1 MNILF
6 WIITSFLILN
16 GIFFILGSLPIG
28 IASFDPIGLAF
39 GFLSLVWSIFRIQ
52 KFQRMRNAGYKY
64 IREYNQHLKAK
75 NAGFDSI
82 EAYSEFKLLEASRK
96 AEERAKKQALRAAK
110 KAEREKERA
119 RKKAESEKERARKKA
134 ERERIQ
140 LRARSRW
147 KAALQQQGVSQSDIN
162 TVIRRYGH
170 GPHGWL
176 GPNTNGNPSE
186 EGLMKLPGIGKV
198 TANKIMAVGRL
209 GWMDKD

>member
-6 WIITSFLILN
+6 WIINSFLILN
-16 GIFFILGSLPIG
+16 GFFFILTSLPIG

-64 IREYNQHLKAK
+64 MREYNQHLKAK

-110 KAEREKERA
+110 KAER
-119 RKKAESEKERARKKA
+119 EKERARKKA

>member
-82 EAYSEFKLLEASRK
+82 EAYNEFKLLEANKK
-96 AEERAKKQALRAAK
+96 AEERDKKQASRAAK
-110 KAEREKERA
+110 KNEQAIENAEKERKREEA
-119 RKKAESEKERARKKA
+119 RKEKVRKRMRAK
-134 ERERIQ
+134 
-140 LRARSRW
+140 SRW
-147 KAALQQQGVSQSDIN
+147 RAALKQKGVSDSDIG
-162 TVIRRYGH
+162 TVIVRYGH
-170 GPHGWL
+170 GPHGFFRS
-176 GPNTNGNPSE
+176 PSE
-186 EGLMKLPGIGKV
+186 EGLMKLLGIGKV
-198 TANKIMAVGRL
+198 TA
-209 GWMDKD
+209 

>member
-6 WIITSFLILN
+6 WIINSFLILN
-16 GIFFILGSLPIG
+16 GFFFILTSLPIG

-110 KAEREKERA
+110 KAEKEKERA
-119 RKKAESEKERARKKA
+119 REKA
-134 ERERIQ
+134 ERERIK